1 MSKVTPKISPPGSI
15 TMPSGGH
22 TDGVQKGGHNRG
34 GALAQPGRSVP
45 MGQAQG
51 RLPIRKPTAN
61 LANTTIG
68 QPNPQTGAVATK
80 KPNRKGGAAFY
91 GES

>member
-1 MSKVTPKISPPGSI
+1 MSKVLPKISAPGSI
-15 TMPSGGH
+15 KMPQGGH
-22 TDGVQKGGHNRG
+22 DTSKGEHARG

-68 QPNPQTGAVATK
+68 QPNPQTGAAATK